1 MARLAVLLLALGISF
16 TSLSSVGASN
26 DTQPDAWRQSW
37 PAFAR
42 EVEAFGRSTSST
54 IPRARRDAIW
64 TGLRVADATE
74 VMQRFG
80 GPVTFKAV
88 FKSLE
93 FEDQQAGSTTKVVLD
108 LPRPR
113 FQWHL
118 NAYAKP
124 AALPEWTGVAKWTPI
139 TFRARVTGVARMPID
154 GVFSETGFVLR
165 LEDAE
170 IVR

>member
-1 MARLAVLLLALGISF
+1 MARLFVLLLALGV
-16 TSLSSVGASN
+16 SVTILPGVEASN
-26 DTQPDAWRQSW
+26 DIQRDAWRQSW

-42 EVEAFGRSTSST
+42 EVEAFGRSTST

-64 TGLRVADATE
+64 TGLRVAEATE

-80 GPVTFKAV
+80 GPVVFQATFKG
-88 FKSLE
+88 LE
-93 FEDQQAGSTTKVVLD
+93 FEDQRAGSGVKVVLD

-113 FQWHL
+113 FQWYL

-124 AALPEWTGVAKWTPI
+124 AALPDWSGVAKWTPI